1 MTDVEPAE
9 TGVTAPTPWSIE
21 TLVAFALAHERV
33 EESPVV
39 IEEGFADK
47 VQVGAGGGGGV
58 VVTVTVVSQT
68 TVPPEPVAVKV

>member
-1 MTDVEPAE
+1 METDV
-9 TGVTAPTPWSIE
+9 
-21 TLVAFALAHERV
+21 AFVEVQERV

>member
-33 EESPVV
+33 EKSPVV

-47 VQVGAGGGGGV
+47 VQVGAGGGA
-58 VVTVTVVSQT
+58 VTVTVRLQV
-68 TVPPEPVAVKV
+68 TVPPEPVAVKM